1 MPRMSILKVAQ
12 MGHPVLRT
20 PAEPVDPGRI
30 ATPDLQRLVDDMVET
45 LHEYDGIGL
54 AAPQVHAAL
63 RLCLIGVIHEA
74 EAVTDEETGAL
85 EEGLPQ
91 ELELLVAINPTV
103 TPLTDETVVG
113 VEGCLSMSD
122 LRGLVPRFTAIR
134 LEALDRHGEPYT
146 RELEGYAAVVAQHE
160 TDHLD
165 GVLFIDRMPD
175 LRSLAY
181 GREFARY
188 GPATAP
194 EG

>member
-1 MPRMSILKVAQ
+1 MSILKVAQ

-20 PAEPVDPGRI
+20 PAREVDPETIRSD
-30 ATPDLQRLVDDMVET
+30 AFQRLVDDMVET

-54 AAPQVHAAL
+54 AAPQVHEPL
-63 RLCLIGVIHEA
+63 RVCLIGVVEDA
-74 EAVTDEETGAL
+74 
-85 EEGLPQ
+85 EEGEPQ
-91 ELELLVAINPTV
+91 KLTVHVAVNPTV
-103 TPLTDETVVG
+103 TALTEDTVVG
-113 VEGCLSMSD
+113 IEGCLSMSD
-122 LRGLVPRFTAIR
+122 LRGLVPRRRAVR
-134 LEALDRHGEPYT
+134 LEALDRHGEPYAL
-146 RELEGYAAVVAQHE
+146 ELEGYPAVVAQHE

-188 GPATAP
+188 GYGTEELSRA